1 MFKNRV
7 RTAALAGAIAV
18 ATGVSGLTVPAY
30 ADPISGDHHNQ
41 PDASK
46 AAQGTEKTNAAAVAQ
61 VKAAD
66 VLRDAAEADRKAID
80 DHKFVDF
87 SELQYRPVEAD
98 SKAKADKKVA
108 EATDLLNQA
117 VATLN
122 DIDATLKAV
131 QAETDAANDA
141 WAKYA
146 DAVSISRTEYEAL
159 QKLENDLDLD
169 AAFGYGAK
177 GTFHFTGKINPV
189 DKKAGEDGHLSEV
202 AASRESL
209 EGTEGEDGLTEELND
224 ELKKLDPTAE
234 GDIEKINKLTTY
246 QAKLNSFLNGWT
258 ERDALYADAVSKTN
272 AATGRNL
279 ATIKTAYARAQANV
293 RAARTLQAYYIF
305 ASRWLDLYEADAL
318 RNNEDAKASTV
329 RAEYE
334 QILFGNNVDD
344 KGKPTIGTRFNL
356 KNHAKDAVDNS
367 RTWPKSG
374 LAIDNDLS
382 WESAVQR
389 VRLIDKRY
397 KADADAQAA
406 ADAAKDAQAKD
417 LNANIAR
424 LTDEVAK
431 LVAAQNNQTN
441 PGNNNGGTTNP
452 TTETKSSIKFKNE
465 DETLAPAGIA
475 AIVLGVVAA
484 LGGILA
490 FAFPHVQNF
499 LPKF

>member
-46 AAQGTEKTNAAAVAQ
+46 STAGTEKVNASAVAG

-66 VLRDAAEADRKAID
+66 VLRDAATADRKAIANHD
-80 DHKFVDF
+80 FVNFEDLKF
-87 SELQYRPVEAD
+87 RPVEAD

-108 EATDLLNQA
+108 EATELLNKA

-122 DIDATLKAV
+122 DIDTTLKAV
-131 QAETDAANDA
+131 QAETNAANDA

-146 DAVSISRTEYEAL
+146 TAVSISRSEYEAL

-169 AAFGYGAK
+169 AVLGKTGPFY
-177 GTFHFTGKINPV
+177 FTGKINPV
-189 DKKAGEDGHLSEV
+189 DKKAGQDGHVAEV
-202 AASRESL
+202 AKSRETL
-209 EGTEGEDGLTEELND
+209 EGTEGEAGLTEELNN

-258 ERDALYADAVSKTN
+258 ERDALYADAINKTN
-272 AATGRNL
+272 TATSRNI
-279 ATIKTAYARAQANV
+279 AVIKDAYKIAQANV

-305 ASRWLDLYEADAL
+305 ASRWLDLYEADVL
-318 RNNEDAKASTV
+318 KNNEDTDVATV

-334 QILFGNNVDD
+334 NILFNAPSLRDRAGDAIANNSSKNKAYDTD
-344 KGKPTIGTRFNL
+344 NEIDSNL
-356 KNHAKDAVDNS
+356 A
-367 RTWPKSG
+367 
-374 LAIDNDLS
+374 
-382 WESAVQR
+382 WESGVQR

-397 KADADAQAA
+397 NADVEAAAA
-406 ADAAKDAQAKD
+406 ADAAKEAQSKD
-417 LNANIAR
+417 LNAQLANIAQE
-424 LTDEVAK
+424 LKKLNEAK
-431 LVAAQNNQTN
+431 ATGQNNSNTPSNTPAPNN
-441 PGNNNGGTTNP
+441 PAAP
-452 TTETKSSIKFKNE
+452 AKSSLSIKKE
-465 DETLAPAGIA
+465 DGS
-475 AIVLGVVAA
+475 VNGGVVAA
-484 LGGILA
+484 IVIGIIAALGAIATVAL
-490 FAFPHVQNF
+490 PTVQQF